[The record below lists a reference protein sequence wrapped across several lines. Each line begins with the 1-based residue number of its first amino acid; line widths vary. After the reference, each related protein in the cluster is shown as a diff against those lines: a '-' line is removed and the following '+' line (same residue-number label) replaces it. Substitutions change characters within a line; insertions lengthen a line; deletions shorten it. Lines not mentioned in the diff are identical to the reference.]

1 MARWICE
8 SSTHDS
14 SMLSMTQNEQAS
26 KTAWSQPSAQG
37 MSTHGFSKSARFRD
51 GRVIVCGAPRHT
63 A

>member
-1 MARWICE
+1 
-8 SSTHDS
+8 
-14 SMLSMTQNEQAS
+14 MTQNEQAS